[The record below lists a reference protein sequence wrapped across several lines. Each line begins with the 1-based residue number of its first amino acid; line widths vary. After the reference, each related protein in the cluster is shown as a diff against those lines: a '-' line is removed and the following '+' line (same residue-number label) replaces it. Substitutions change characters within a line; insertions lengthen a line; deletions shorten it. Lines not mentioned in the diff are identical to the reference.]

1 MSRDSGSFRDPSGYV
16 LQHQGRIFRALDAGA
31 ADLLRELDAQG
42 HFARWS
48 RESLMVGTR
57 FVDDPGLLA
66 ELFAAHPGFAAFVEH
81 DRIDPIT
88 YPYEWSTSMLAD
100 AGRLTLRLQR
110 ELLPL
115 GLSLKDATAYNVQF
129 VRGRPVFIDL
139 TSIEKPARLDLW
151 FALGQF
157 NRMFLF
163 PLLLAK
169 HAGWDLRSY
178 FLANLDGRSTLQVGQ
193 AFSWFQRWSP
203 KLILDV
209 GLPFALEKKV
219 KAGKASAPRTPVPS
233 AAGAPIGNPVAQQMT
248 LRRLDKKIAALA
260 ASISPDTVW
269 GDYVQIC
276 SYDAAAE
283 ASKKS
288 LVREFLEQVKP
299 ASVLDV
305 GCNTGD
311 YSRIAAECGASVL
324 ATDFDV
330 SAVEQMY
337 RRLRKEPAAITPMV
351 VDIANPSPGIG
362 YRNAERLPFL
372 GRARPDCVLALAVI
386 HHLLVGA
393 NLPMAAVR
401 DLFASIARKHLVL
414 EFVPTD
420 DVMFRKL
427 IEFRVNLFGDVTLD
441 RCLDVFSEKFILL
454 RQVPVQNSPRTLLLL
469 KKRSFPLRP
478 SIDPQLELNQPK

>member
-1 MSRDSGSFRDPSGYV
+1 MARVSGSFRDPSGYV
-16 LQHQGRIFRALDAGA
+16 FQHAGRIFRALDRAA
-31 ADLLRELDAQG
+31 ADLLRDLDAHG
-42 HFARWS
+42 HLARWAQ
-48 RESLMVGTR
+48 EGLVVGTR
-57 FVDDPGLLA
+57 FVTDSGLLL
-66 ELFAAHPGFAAFVEH
+66 ELAAAHPGFDSFLEH
-81 DRIDPIT
+81 DRIAPIT

-100 AGRLTLRLQR
+100 AGRLTLRLQA
-110 ELLPL
+110 ELIQL
-115 GLSLKDATAYNVQF
+115 GLALKDATAYNIQF

-157 NRMFLF
+157 NRMFLY
-163 PLLLAK
+163 PLLLVK

-178 FLANLDGRSTLQVGQ
+178 FLSNLDGRSTLQVGQ
-193 AFSWFQRWSP
+193 AFPFHQRWSP
-203 KLILDV
+203 ALILDI

-219 KAGKASAPRTPVPS
+219 KAGKAAAPKPP
-233 AAGAPIGNPVAQQMT
+233 AAAHAGAPAGNPVAQEMT

-260 ASISPDTVW
+260 ASIAPATVW
-269 GDYVQIC
+269 GDYTQIC
-276 SYDAAAE
+276 SYDEAAE
-283 ASKKS
+283 ASKKA
-288 LVREFLEQVKP
+288 LVRDFLRQAQP
-299 ASVLDV
+299 AEVLDI

-311 YSRIAAECGASVL
+311 YSRIAADGGAAVF
-324 ATDFDV
+324 ATDFDIG
-330 SAVEQMY
+330 AVEQMY
-337 RRLRKEPAAITPMV
+337 RRLKQEPKSITPMV

-362 YRNAERLPFL
+362 YRNAERPPFL
-372 GRARPDCVLALAVI
+372 ERARPDCVLALAVL

-441 RCLDVFSEKFILL
+441 RCLEVFGEKFALVRREPI
-454 RQVPVQNSPRTLLLL
+454 RNSPRTLLLFE
-469 KKRSFPLRP
+469 KRA
-478 SIDPQLELNQPK
+478 

>member
-16 LQHQGRIFRALDAGA
+16 FQHRGRVFRAVDAA
-31 ADLLRELDAQG
+31 AAGLLRDLEAQG
-42 HFARWS
+42 HLGRWS
-48 RESLMVGTR
+48 QEGLVVGTR
-57 FVDDPGLLA
+57 FVADPSLLA
-66 ELFAAHPGFAAFVEH
+66 ELSAAHPGFAAFVEH
-81 DRIDPIT
+81 DRIEPIT
-88 YPYEWSTSMLAD
+88 YPYEWSPSMLAD
-100 AGRLTLRLQR
+100 AGRLTLRLQG
-110 ELLPL
+110 ELIQL
-115 GLSLKDATAYNVQF
+115 GLSLKDAAAYNVQF

-157 NRMFLF
+157 NRMFLY
-163 PLLLAK
+163 PLLLVK

-193 AFSWFQRWSP
+193 AFPWRQRWSP
-203 KLILDV
+203 ALVLDV

-219 KAGKASAPRTPVPS
+219 KAGKASAPKPPAAAT
-233 AAGAPIGNPVAQQMT
+233 AGAPAGHPAAQQMT

-260 ASISPDTVW
+260 AAIAPETVW

-283 ASKKS
+283 ASKKA
-288 LVREFLEQVKP
+288 LVREFLMQAKP

-311 YSRIAAECGASVL
+311 YSRIAADCGASVL

-330 SAVEQMY
+330 GAVEQMY
-337 RRLRKEPAAITPMV
+337 RRLRTEPAAIVPMV

-362 YRNAERLPFL
+362 YLNAERPSFL
-372 GRARPDCVLALAVI
+372 ERARPDCVLALAVI

-393 NLPMAAVR
+393 NLPMAAIR
-401 DLFASIARKHLVL
+401 DLFAAIAQQHLVL

-427 IEFRVNLFGDVTLD
+427 IEFRVNLFDSVTLD
-441 RCLDVFSEKFILL
+441 RCLDVFGETFVL
-454 RQVPVQNSPRTLLLL
+454 RRQEPIRNSPRTLLLFE
-469 KKRSFPLRP
+469 KRA
-478 SIDPQLELNQPK
+478 

>member
-16 LQHQGRIFRALDAGA
+16 FQFEGRVFRALDRASA
-31 ADLLRELDAQG
+31 ELLRGLDAQG
-42 HFARWS
+42 HLARWAQAG
-48 RESLMVGTR
+48 LVVGTR
-57 FVDDPGLLA
+57 FVADAALQAQLA
-66 ELFAAHPGFAAFVEH
+66 ALHPGFAAFLEH
-81 DRIDPIT
+81 DRISPIT

-100 AGRLTLRLQR
+100 AGRLTLRLQG
-110 ELLPL
+110 ELLKL

-157 NRMFLF
+157 NRMFLY

-178 FLANLDGRSTLQVGQ
+178 FLSNLDGRSTLQVGQ
-193 AFSWFQRWSP
+193 AFSWFRRWSP
-203 KLILDV
+203 GLILDV
-209 GLPFALEKKV
+209 GLPFALEKRV
-219 KAGKASAPRTPVPS
+219 KAGKATAPRAPAAG
-233 AAGAPIGNPVAQQMT
+233 AAGAPQGNSVVQEMT
-248 LRRLDKKIAALA
+248 LRRLDKKLAALA
-260 ASISPDTVW
+260 EAVAPETVW
-269 GDYVQIC
+269 GDYTQIC
-276 SYDAAAE
+276 SYDDEAE
-283 ASKKS
+283 ASKKA
-288 LVREFLEQVKP
+288 LVREFIQQARP
-299 ASVLDV
+299 AEVLDV

-324 ATDFDV
+324 ATDFDLG
-330 SAVEQMY
+330 AVEQMY
-337 RRLRKEPAAITPMV
+337 RRLRQEPAAITPMV

-362 YRNAERLPFL
+362 YLNAERPPFL
-372 GRARPDCVLALAVI
+372 ERAKPDCVLALAVI

-401 DLFASIARKHLVL
+401 DLFAALAQKHLVL

-427 IEFRVNLFGDVTLD
+427 IEFRVNLFDHVTLAH
-441 RCLDVFSEKFILL
+441 CLEVFGEKFALV
-454 RQVPVQNSPRTLLLL
+454 RQEPIRNSPRTLLLFE
-469 KKRSFPLRP
+469 KRG
-478 SIDPQLELNQPK
+478 

>member
-16 LQHQGRIFRALDAGA
+16 FQHQGRIFRALDGGA
-31 ADLLRELDAQG
+31 AALLKELAAQG
-42 HFARWS
+42 HLARWA
-48 RESLMVGTR
+48 REGLVVGTR
-57 FVDDPGLLA
+57 FVEDPALVSALT
-66 ELFAAHPGFAAFVEH
+66 AAHPGFAAFVEH

-88 YPYEWSTSMLAD
+88 YPYEWSVSMLAD
-100 AGRLTLRLQR
+100 AGRLTLRLQG
-110 ELLPL
+110 ELLQL

-129 VRGRPVFIDL
+129 VRGKPVFIDL

-157 NRMFLF
+157 NRMFLY
-163 PLLLAK
+163 PLLLIK

-178 FLANLDGRSTLQVGQ
+178 FLSNLDGRSTLQVGQ
-193 AFSWFQRWSP
+193 AFSWRQRWSP
-203 KLILDV
+203 ALALDL

-219 KAGKASAPRTPVPS
+219 KAGKASAPKPPAAA
-233 AAGAPIGNPVAQQMT
+233 AAGAPAGNPVVQQMT

-260 ASISPDTVW
+260 DSIAPETVW
-269 GDYVQIC
+269 GDYTQIC
-276 SYDAAAE
+276 SYDDAAE

-288 LVREFLEQVKP
+288 LVREFLAQAQA

-311 YSRIAAECGASVL
+311 YSRIAADGGAAVF

-330 SAVEQMY
+330 GAVEQMY
-337 RRLRKEPAAITPMV
+337 RRLRKEPKSITPMV

-362 YRNAERLPFL
+362 YMNAERPSFL
-372 GRARPDCVLALAVI
+372 DRARPDCVLALAVI

-393 NLPMAAVR
+393 NLPMAAIR
-401 DLFASIARKHLVL
+401 DLFASLAQKHLVL

-427 IEFRVNLFGDVTLD
+427 IEFRVNLFNHVTLD
-441 RCLDVFSEKFILL
+441 HCLDVFAEKFILR
-454 RQVPVQNSPRTLLLL
+454 RQEPIRNSPRTLLLFE
-469 KKRSFPLRP
+469 KRA
-478 SIDPQLELNQPK
+478 